1 MFVSKME
8 CLSLFSSPTDSC
20 ESKEE
25 IENTVGHGYDTIRI
39 YKFFQISCTF
49 IWTHSPSLTRVKGIS
64 EIGLQPQNALISVV
78 TNLLDLTAKAKG
90 RDHEK
95 AILKTCSTSMN
106 SMTSSLNSLLALDAT
121 LNPTTEGIE
130 TLYSKIEA

>member
-1 MFVSKME
+1 ME
-8 CLSLFSSPTDSC
+8 CFSLFSSATDSC

-25 IENTVGHGYDTIRI
+25 IENTVGHGCDTIRI

-49 IWTHSPSLTRVKGIS
+49 IWTHSPSSTRVKGIS

-90 RDHEK
+90 KRSWKGNFKNLLHIHEFHDEF
-95 AILKTCSTSMN
+95 TP
-106 SMTSSLNSLLALDAT
+106 T
-121 LNPTTEGIE
+121 LSW
-130 TLYSKIEA
+130 L